1 MTAFSGGCNS
11 ALQEATVGERG
22 LLTCV
27 LAGARSNEPHMA
39 AHKFKVGQ
47 SVRFTPGKMTP
58 PAGGQAYTILRA
70 LPAEDG
76 EYRYRIK
83 SVYEP
88 YERIA
93 RESELSALQG

>member
-1 MTAFSGGCNS
+1 MSP
-11 ALQEATVGERG
+11 R
-22 LLTCV
+22 
-27 LAGARSNEPHMA
+27 AGD
-39 AHKFKVGQ
+39 
-47 SVRFTPGKMTP
+47 
-58 PAGGQAYTILRA
+58 QAYTIMRA

>member
-1 MTAFSGGCNS
+1 M
-11 ALQEATVGERG
+11 
-22 LLTCV
+22 
-27 LAGARSNEPHMA
+27 P

-58 PAGGQAYTILRA
+58 PAGGQAYTIVRV
-70 LPAEDG
+70 LPAEGG
-76 EYRYRIK
+76 EYHYRIK

-93 RESELSALQG
+93 RESELSTPQV

>member
-1 MTAFSGGCNS
+1 M
-11 ALQEATVGERG
+11 
-22 LLTCV
+22 
-27 LAGARSNEPHMA
+27 LAKS
-39 AHKFKVGQ
+39 
-47 SVRFTPGKMTP
+47 
-58 PAGGQAYTILRA
+58 AYTIVRA

-93 RESELSALQG
+93 RESELFALQD

>member
-1 MTAFSGGCNS
+1 
-11 ALQEATVGERG
+11 
-22 LLTCV
+22 
-27 LAGARSNEPHMA
+27 MA

-83 SVYEP
+83 PVYAP

-93 RESELSALQG
+93 RESELSALPG

>member
-1 MTAFSGGCNS
+1 
-11 ALQEATVGERG
+11 
-22 LLTCV
+22 
-27 LAGARSNEPHMA
+27 MA

-47 SVRFTPGKMTP
+47 SVRFKPGKMTP
-58 PAGGQAYTILRA
+58 PAGGQAYTIVRA

-93 RESELSALQG
+93 RESERSAVQG

>member
-1 MTAFSGGCNS
+1 
-11 ALQEATVGERG
+11 
-22 LLTCV
+22 
-27 LAGARSNEPHMA
+27 MA

-70 LPAEDG
+70 LPTEDG

-93 RESELSALQG
+93 RESELAALLG

>member
-1 MTAFSGGCNS
+1 MCC
-11 ALQEATVGERG
+11 LPG
-22 LLTCV
+22 LDP
-27 LAGARSNEPHMA
+27 NDPHMPR
-39 AHKFKVGQ
+39 HKFKVGQ

-58 PAGGQAYTILRA
+58 PAGGQAYTIVRA
-70 LPAEDG
+70 LPVEDG

-83 SVYEP
+83 SMYEP

>member
-1 MTAFSGGCNS
+1 VKRIWS
-11 ALQEATVGERG
+11 ALFKRLPVASAVCYLG
-22 LLTCV
+22 LP
-27 LAGARSNEPHMA
+27 AGARLERA
-39 AHKFKVGQ
+39 AHAKAQIQGRTVGTLHAREDDA
-47 SVRFTPGKMTP
+47 SGW
-58 PAGGQAYTILRA
+58 GQAYTIVRA

-93 RESELSALQG
+93 RESVLSALQE

>member
-1 MTAFSGGCNS
+1 
-11 ALQEATVGERG
+11 
-22 LLTCV
+22 
-27 LAGARSNEPHMA
+27 MA

-58 PAGGQAYTILRA
+58 PAGGQAYTIVRA

-93 RESELSALQG
+93 RESERSAVQG